1 MYIGENKSDYA
12 LGIYHVSGEQENGT
26 GYYVTPGGYPSTV
39 IGSGRRIPEGTYPI
53 ITPASGATWRKPG
66 VGGNVSN
73 RGIRFHYGSGN
84 ARGWTEG
91 CFVLSSDYTISGG
104 KVQYNL
110 NESKKASQNF
120 DKILGAS
127 SHYDYKIP
135 ARNGTTKTRN
145 GSRFDTSISHKLILK
160 SRTK

>member
-1 MYIGENKSDYA
+1 MLDKDLATLYGVETRTLNQAVKRNIQRFPSDF
-12 LGIYHVSGEQENGT
+12 
-26 GYYVTPGGYPSTV
+26 
-39 IGSGRRIPEGTYPI
+39 
-53 ITPASGATWRKPG
+53 
-66 VGGNVSN
+66 
-73 RGIRFHYGSGN
+73 RFHYGSGN

>member
-1 MYIGENKSDYA
+1 MAKRETAKINNDESYYKNFVIPCVIF
-12 LGIYHVSGEQENGT
+12 LV
-26 GYYVTPGGYPSTV
+26 GY
-39 IGSGRRIPEGTYPI
+39 
-53 ITPASGATWRKPG
+53 
-66 VGGNVSN
+66 
-73 RGIRFHYGSGN
+73 RFHYGRGN